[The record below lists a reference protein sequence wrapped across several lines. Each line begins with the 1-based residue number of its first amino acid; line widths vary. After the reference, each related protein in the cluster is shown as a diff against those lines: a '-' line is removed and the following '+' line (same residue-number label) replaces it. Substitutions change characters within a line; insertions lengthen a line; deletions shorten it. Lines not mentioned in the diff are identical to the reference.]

1 MKSIRNFAPSIQ
13 PIAIAIIAVVALQSQ
28 QMAHAQASATT
39 IVAVKAAPN
48 EAALKGFGG
57 YAGLIKINLDLV
69 ARLKVNPLI
78 GKLFE
83 ETDADRLARQL
94 SDQFCEL
101 LGGGCKYEGAD
112 MKAAHLGM
120 GIRTH
125 HFNSLAEDLQKAMDS
140 AGVSQSEQFR
150 LIAKLAPMKRDIT
163 QAKTD

>member
-1 MKSIRNFAPSIQ
+1 MTSNQTLTQRVGAVARN
-13 PIAIAIIAVVALQSQ
+13 VASVILVTTLVTI
-28 QMAHAQASATT
+28 AHAQSAPTAKP
-39 IVAVKAAPN
+39 VPN

-78 GKLFE
+78 GKLFQ
-83 ETDADRLARQL
+83 ETDADRLAALL

-112 MKAAHLGM
+112 MKSVHQGM

-125 HFNSLAEDLQKAMDS
+125 HFNSLAEDLQKAMDA

-150 LIAKLAPMKRDIT
+150 LIAKLAPMRRDIT
-163 QAKTD
+163 EAKAD